1 MVPNTK
7 TDRLQDVP
15 ERGASTEHAA
25 APERRRLDEH
35 IESPAR
41 RLQLELERTW
51 ATAEPVNRWSARRS
65 LFFIVLTNG
74 LLWTA
79 LIWGVAR
86 IV

>member
-1 MVPNTK
+1 MVPNLK
-7 TDRLQDVP
+7 TDRLDDAALEPASAESLVRVSRP
-15 ERGASTEHAA
+15 VYEGA
-25 APERRRLDEH
+25 

-41 RLQLELERTW
+41 RLQLELERSW
-51 ATAEPVNRWSARRS
+51 ATERPGDRWSARRS

-74 LLWTA
+74 LLWMA